1 MGMALVVIVGAL
13 LAFVVVVALWV
24 IGVYNG
30 LQRARVATEG
40 AFSGID
46 VSLKKR
52 HDLVPNLV
60 ETVKGYAAHEK
71 GALEAVMKARASA
84 MGAGSVDERIGAE
97 QQLTGALGRLLA
109 VAEAY
114 PDLKANQNFLQLQGT
129 LGQLEGEIAFA
140 RNGYN
145 GKAGDFNTQLAVFPN
160 NVIAGIF
167 RFQPFR
173 FFEVGEGEREAPKVR
188 F

>member
-1 MGMALVVIVGAL
+1 MALVVIVGAL
-13 LAFVVVVALWV
+13 LAFVVVVGLWV

-140 RNGYN
+140 RTGYN
-145 GKAGDFNTQLAVFPN
+145 GKAGEFNTQLA
-160 NVIAGIF
+160 
-167 RFQPFR
+167 
-173 FFEVGEGEREAPKVR
+173 
-188 F
+188 

>member
-1 MGMALVVIVGAL
+1 MGIVVLGIVGLLLAVIV
-13 LAFVVVVALWV
+13 VAVLWV

-30 LQRARVATEG
+30 LQRARVATEA

-71 GALEAVMKARASA
+71 GALEAVMKARAA
-84 MGAGSVDERIGAE
+84 ATGAGSMDERIGAE
-97 QQLTGALGRLLA
+97 QQLGGALSRLLA

-114 PDLKANQNFLQLQGT
+114 PDLKANQNFMQLQGT
-129 LGQLEGEIAFA
+129 LGELEGEIAFA
-140 RNGYN
+140 RTGYN
-145 GKAGDFNTQLAVFPN
+145 GSAGNFNTQLAVFPN

-173 FFEVGEGEREAPKVR
+173 FFEAGEGEREAPKVR